1 MGMASQTRGTG
12 RRRSIL
18 HLDLQPFFV
27 SVERG
32 LDPGLRQRPVVIGG
46 RPDGS
51 GVVAAASHEARA
63 AGVREG
69 QPLAAARRACPEAV
83 FLPGDLEAYARVS
96 QDVTSLLLAFSRRIE
111 RPSAD
116 EAYLDLTREGDSAAH
131 PVPAAEA
138 IKDDLQRR
146 LGLEVSLGLASSR
159 LAARVASSWA
169 RPRGLLVVLPG
180 YEAAFLARQPIEFLA
195 LPPHLERALETAGL
209 KTLGAVAD
217 APDDVLGRLVGTDVA
232 RLKQSARGELEEP
245 IAVAAPPTF
254 IREEAQVR
262 DRRSDA
268 GVLAGLVEGLA
279 GQACRRL
286 RPFGLGAGTLAV
298 EVERRD
304 SIARR
309 EEAFEP
315 PLRDEATARVV
326 ARALAEPLLEPAKVR
341 LVRVRLGRLAPLT
354 AQRSLLPLG
363 PGPSRST
370 GTLEFGA

>member
-1 MGMASQTRGTG
+1 MGMASQSRAAG

-27 SVERG
+27 SVERA
-32 LDPGLRQRPVVIGG
+32 LDPSLRQRPVVIGG

-69 QPLAAARRACPEAV
+69 QPLAAARRACPEAA

-96 QDVTSLLLAFSRRIE
+96 QDVTTLLLASSRRIE

-116 EAYLDLTREGDSAAH
+116 EAYLDLTREGDSAPH
-131 PVPAAEA
+131 PVQAAEA

-180 YEAAFLARQPIEFLA
+180 YEAAFLARQPIEFLS
-195 LPPHLERALETAGL
+195 LPPHLERALEVAGL
-209 KTLGAVAD
+209 TTLGAVAG
-217 APDDVLGRLVGTDVA
+217 APDEVLAKVAGSDVA

-245 IAVAAPPTF
+245 IAVAAPPTYV
-254 IREEAQVR
+254 REEAVVR

-268 GVLAGLVEGLA
+268 GILAGLVERLA
-279 GQACRRL
+279 EQACRRL
-286 RPFGLGAGTLAV
+286 RPFGLGAGAMAV
-298 EVERRD
+298 EVERGE
-304 SIARR
+304 SSARR

-315 PLRDEATARVV
+315 PLRDEATARAV

-341 LVRVRLGRLAPLT
+341 MVRVRLSRLSPLS

-363 PGPSRST
+363 PEPSRSA

>member
-1 MGMASQTRGTG
+1 MGVASQTRSAG

-27 SVERG
+27 SVERA
-32 LDPGLRQRPVVIGG
+32 LAPALRGRPVVIGG

-51 GVVAAASHEARA
+51 GVVAAASNEARA
-63 AGVREG
+63 AGVKEG

-83 FLPGDLEAYARVS
+83 FLPGDLEAYARAS
-96 QDVTSLLLAFSRRIE
+96 QDVTTLLLASSRRIE

-116 EAYLDLTREGDSAAH
+116 EAYLDLTRDGDATPH
-131 PVPAAEA
+131 PVQAAEA
-138 IKDDLQRR
+138 IKDELQRR

-180 YEAAFLARQPIEFLA
+180 YEAAFLARQPIDFLG
-195 LPPHLERALETAGL
+195 LPPHLERALEAAGL
-209 KTLGAVAD
+209 HTLGAVAE
-217 APDDVLGRLVGTDVA
+217 APDESLAHLVGDGVA

-245 IAVAAPPTF
+245 IAVAAPPAF
-254 IREEAQVR
+254 IREEAVVR
-262 DRRSDA
+262 DPRSDA
-268 GVLAGLVEGLA
+268 RILGGVVERLAE
-279 GQACRRL
+279 QACRRL

-298 EVERRD
+298 EVERGE
-304 SIARR
+304 SSARR
-309 EEAFEP
+309 EETFEP
-315 PLRDEATARVV
+315 PLRDEATARAV

-341 LVRVRLGRLAPLT
+341 LLRVRLGRLAPLS

-363 PGPSRST
+363 GDPLRST

>member
-1 MGMASQTRGTG
+1 MGGAAAARSVA

-27 SVERG
+27 SVERA
-32 LDPGLRQRPVVIGG
+32 LDPSLKQRPVVIGG

-63 AGVREG
+63 AGVKEG
-69 QPLAAARRACPEAV
+69 QHLAAARRACPQAV

-96 QDVTSLLLAFSRRIE
+96 QDVTTLLLSSSRRVE

-116 EAYLDLTREGDSAAH
+116 EACVDLTREGDGAPH
-131 PVPAAEA
+131 PVQAAEA

-180 YEAAFLARQPIEFLA
+180 YEPAFLARQPISFLG
-195 LPPHLERALETAGL
+195 LPPHLERALTAAGL
-209 KTLGAVAD
+209 TTLGNVAD
-217 APDDVLGRLVGTDVA
+217 APADVLA
-232 RLKQSARGELEEP
+232 RLAGGAGERLRQSARGEAEDP
-245 IAVAAPPTF
+245 IAVAAPPVHV
-254 IREEAQVR
+254 REEAVVR

-268 GVLAGLVEGLA
+268 RILAGLVERLA
-279 GQACRRL
+279 EQACRRL

-298 EVERRD
+298 EVERAD
-304 SIARR
+304 SVARR
-309 EEAFEP
+309 EETFEP
-315 PLRDEATARVV
+315 PLRDEATARAV
-326 ARALAEPLLEPAKVR
+326 ARALAEPLLEPAQVR
-341 LVRVRLGRLAPLT
+341 LVRVRLSRLAAAP
-354 AQRSLLPLG
+354 AQRSLLSLDDG
-363 PGPSRST
+363 SRA
-370 GTLEFGA
+370 GARRLEFGA

>member
-1 MGMASQTRGTG
+1 MGVASHAKSAG

-27 SVERG
+27 SVERA
-32 LDPGLRQRPVVIGG
+32 LDPSLRGRPVVIGG

-63 AGVREG
+63 AGVKEG
-69 QPLAAARRACPEAV
+69 QPLAAARRACPEAA
-83 FLPGDLEAYARVS
+83 FLPGDLEAYARAS
-96 QDVTSLLLAFSRRIE
+96 QDVTTLLLSSSRRIE

-116 EAYLDLTREGDSAAH
+116 EAYLDLTRESDSGPH
-131 PVPAAEA
+131 PVQAAEA

-180 YEAAFLARQPIEFLA
+180 YEAAFLARQPISFLG
-195 LPPHLERALETAGL
+195 LPPHLERALEAAGL
-209 KTLGAVAD
+209 HTLGAVAG
-217 APDDVLGRLVGTDVA
+217 APDEILSPLVGHDVA
-232 RLKQSARGELEEP
+232 RLKQSARGEVEEP

-254 IREEAQVR
+254 IREEAVVR

-268 GVLAGLVEGLA
+268 AILAGLVERLA
-279 GQACRRL
+279 EQACRRL
-286 RPFGLGAGTLAV
+286 RPFGLGAGMLAV
-298 EVERRD
+298 EVERGE
-304 SIARR
+304 SSARR

-315 PLRDEATARVV
+315 PLRDEATARAV

-341 LVRVRLGRLAPLT
+341 LVRVRLSRLAPLT
-354 AQRSLLPLG
+354 AQRSLLP
-363 PGPSRST
+363 PGPASLRNT